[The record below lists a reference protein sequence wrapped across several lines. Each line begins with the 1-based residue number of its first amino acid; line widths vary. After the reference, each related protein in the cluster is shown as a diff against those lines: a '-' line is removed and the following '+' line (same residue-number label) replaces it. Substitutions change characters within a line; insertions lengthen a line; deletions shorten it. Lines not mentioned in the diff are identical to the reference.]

1 MDIKQQVTEY
11 AKAAKAA
18 SRKLAVTSTAIKNQ
32 ALAAMANALED
43 NKQQI
48 IAANEQDVEAAK
60 ARHLSPAL
68 IDRLSLND
76 KRIAGMAAAL
86 RELIALPDPVGEI
99 IRMWRRPNGLQVGRM
114 RVPLGVVGIIY
125 EARPNVTADAAG
137 LCLKSGNAVILR
149 GGSEA
154 IHSNTAIAG
163 ILSRAATAAG
173 IPEGAIGLIENTDRV
188 AVNELLK
195 LEEYIDVIIPRGGE
209 ALIRTVVQNSLI
221 PVIKHYKGVCH
232 VYVDED
238 ADLDMAENIAFNA
251 KVQRPGVCNAMET
264 LLVHQGVAEWFLP
277 PVFEKLKAAGVE
289 IRGCAASRK
298 IVPGTLDATE
308 EDWYAEYLDLI
319 LAVRVVSSLE
329 QALEHIH
336 MYGSGHSEAIVTSNY
351 TTARRFIEQADAS
364 AVFVNASTRFN
375 DGGELGL
382 GAEIG
387 ISTQKLHARGPMG
400 LEELTCTK
408 FVVYGDGQIRE

>member
-1 MDIKQQVTEY
+1 MDIKQQVINQ
-11 AKAAKAA
+11 AKAAKQA
-18 SRKLAVTSTAIKNQ
+18 SRKLALVSSGVKNQ
-32 ALAAMANALED
+32 ALAAMARALED
-43 NKQQI
+43 NRRQI
-48 IAANEQDVEAAK
+48 LSANERDVAAAK
-60 ARHLSPAL
+60 EKGLSSAL
-68 IDRLSLND
+68 IDRLSLNE
-76 KRIAGMAAAL
+76 KRIAGMACAL
-86 RELIALPDPVGEI
+86 RELVALPDPVGEI

-154 IHSNTAIAG
+154 VRSNTAIAR
-163 ILSRAATAAG
+163 ILSRAAAEAG
-173 IPEGAIGLIENTDRV
+173 IPHGAIELIESTDRA
-188 AVNELLK
+188 AVGELLK

-209 ALIRTVVQNSLI
+209 ALIRRVVQDSLI

-232 VYVDED
+232 TYVDED
-238 ADLDMAENIAFNA
+238 ADLDMAQAIAYNA

-277 PVFEKLKAAGVE
+277 PMLDKLKAAGVE
-289 IRGCAASRK
+289 IRGCPTTEKLA
-298 IVPGTLDATE
+298 PGILAATE
-308 EDWYAEYLDLI
+308 DDWYAEYLDLV
-319 LAVRVVSSLE
+319 LAVRVVTDMDE
-329 QALEHIH
+329 AVEHIH
-336 MYGSGHSEAIVTSNY
+336 RYGSGHSEAIVTSNY
-351 TTARRFIEQADAS
+351 GTARRFIEQVDAS

-408 FVVYGDGQIRE
+408 FIVYGNGQIRE